1 MGEVLRECHVTKLV
15 LFTRLGDFLVYFS
28 LVEYVFFYNDVYEL
42 EYLKKIY
49 EIIYMF
55 NHNWCIFIKMFG
67 HRYGGHLRIS
77 HVIGDYTNLLVFKES
92 VRIFFYSIFDYLC

>member
-67 HRYGGHLRIS
+67 KNS
-77 HVIGDYTNLLVFKES
+77 WKLLKCRKKNTKRS
-92 VRIFFYSIFDYLC
+92 